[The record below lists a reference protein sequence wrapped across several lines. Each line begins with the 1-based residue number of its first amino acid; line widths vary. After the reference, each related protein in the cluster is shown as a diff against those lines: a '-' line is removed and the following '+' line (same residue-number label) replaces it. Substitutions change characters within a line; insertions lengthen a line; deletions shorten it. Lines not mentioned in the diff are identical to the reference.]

1 MARPLIEKALELIEH
16 DVGSN
21 TVPRIVLEAPTG
33 YGKSVAA
40 PLFAKSLIEQGM
52 SYGLIHSLPLRAIVA
67 DIYKCL
73 LVNALA
79 ENPALRERCNKSED
93 VLTEVRRALK
103 SVGIEVDHVAY
114 QMGESILSDVSEAKK
129 EPLFDARYVVTTLD
143 SLAYNA
149 FRIPVTEIFSPRKH
163 YATPRLRMFLS
174 AIYLDEAHMMYDED
188 SEKSVTVFKEILRIS
203 VASKSPVI
211 IASATLSGLIERD
224 IIETFEKSK
233 GVKVVKL
240 GPEDKTEGNY
250 VYVRDKE
257 FEDFVGSM
265 RWNTYFIREEELV
278 GKVRELVGSGQR
290 VFVARDTVCSAIET
304 YRSLLKEGFLNRDE
318 IALLHS
324 LMTKGE
330 REDVL
335 ERINSEGVKVLV
347 ATSVVEAGV
356 DMSFDSLI
364 SDGGRPSSIVQ
375 RAGRVCRT
383 PSTCRNRDGEVFIYL
398 LENEFLNP
406 MVKRFVEKSKNCG
419 REVSWRLPY
428 DMRGQISYVK
438 LLDKVKEY
446 VKPDGDL
453 TRKLRALVNPLV
465 VSGETINNI
474 LKAMDY
480 ALVRTHLAEV
490 LLKGRDTSEKY
501 SITTSLDKLAF
512 LTRRGCIEGLYALV
526 DDRVEEMERFDGLE
540 SSGERLEKLKRYLLR
555 KYFDALKRLAVD
567 PGRRFKASKLV
578 YMLKEECYVRGEGV
592 DHGVLCLQKG

>member
-1 MARPLIEKALELIEH
+1 IEH

-67 DIYKCL
+67 DIYTCL

-174 AIYLDEAHMMYDED
+174 TIYLDEAHMMYDED

-278 GKVRELVGSGQR
+278 GKVSELVGSGQR

-304 YRSLLKEGFLNRDE
+304 YRSLLMEGFLNRDE

-406 MVKRFVEKSKNCG
+406 IVKRFVEKSKNCG

-428 DMRGQISYVK
+428 DVRGQISYVK

-490 LLKGRDTSEKY
+490 LLKGRDISEKC

-512 LTRRGCIEGLYALV
+512 LTRGGCIEGLYALV

-540 SSGERLEKLKRYLLR
+540 SSGDPLEKLKGNLLR